1 MDKPL
6 GQMTEEELGKLF
18 PITLSDPDPQW
29 VRHYQIEKEKIR
41 NALGPDCIISIEHIG
56 STAIPGIKA
65 KPSIDILVQITE
77 ATPDQHIIEQL
88 QQAAYNFIPRPE
100 NPAPH
105 MMFVKGYTKAG
116 LKGQAFHIHVRHKG
130 DWDEI
135 YFRDYLIAHPE
146 VARAYEEL
154 KINLVALFR
163 NDREGYTGAKTDF
176 VNRVTGNTKR

>member
-18 PITLSDPDPQW
+18 PITLSDPDPEW
-29 VRHYQIEKEKIR
+29 GRHYQIEKEKIR
-41 NALGPDCIISIEHIG
+41 NALGPGCIISIEHIG

-65 KPSIDILVQITE
+65 KSSIDILVQITE
-77 ATPDQHIIEQL
+77 TTPDQHIIEQL
-88 QQAAYNFIPRPE
+88 QQTAYNFIPRPE

-105 MMFVKGYTKAG
+105 MMFVKGYTTAG
-116 LKGQAFHIHVRHKG
+116 LKGQAFHIHVRYKG

-146 VARAYEEL
+146 VAREYEDL
-154 KINLVALFR
+154 KIRLSMEFK
-163 NDREGYTGAKTDF
+163 NDREGYTEAKTDF
-176 VNRVTGNTKR
+176 VKMVSGNTKR